1 MFVPLGCRQEEEDK
15 RPPVPIGPIIPVF
28 TLAGFLALL
37 ARFGSVLNPAFM
49 VPIMPGTFANP
60 NAGKE
65 T

>member
-37 ARFGSVLNPAFM
+37 ARFGQAWNPAFM